1 MLFIGLLLIAA
12 IAAIVLLSARWQFN
26 AFFVLLFVSA
36 ATGIV
41 AGIEG
46 AQIIQLLKTGLG
58 GTIEKIGLLIVLG
71 TTLGILLEKSGA
83 TTSLA
88 NAVLGITGQTNA
100 PLGLSLIGFVIGLPI
115 FCDSG
120 FIVLSGLAV
129 SLAARTPD
137 RRTWLVI
144 CLATALYA
152 VHCLVPPH
160 PGVTAAAG
168 ILNVDVGLTML
179 IGTVV
184 AIPPAVVGY
193 FWGKWANRFQTQVI
207 NNNVETG
214 NASLPLDTELPRPF
228 WAMLPIIVPV
238 LMIAAKSV
246 VLLNPANSSAS
257 WFGWVSVL
265 GDPIC
270 ALLAGIL
277 LCFPLLKGIRG
288 TQFNDLLD
296 VSLSKAGGILLVTA
310 AGGAFGEIIKALD
323 IGAVFGSALTSSGL
337 GLLIPFVL
345 AAIFKSAQGSSTV
358 AVISTAGIVAPLLPA
373 LQLDG
378 DMARVCTLLSMGAGS
393 MAVAHSNDSYFWVI
407 SRFGQLDTNTTLK
420 AYTPATL
427 WMSIAAFLS
436 VWVVFQIFVS

>member
-1 MLFIGLLLIAA
+1 MLFIGVLLIAS

-26 AFFVLLFVSA
+26 AFFVLLLVSA
-36 ATGIV
+36 ATGMV

-46 AQIIQLLKTGLG
+46 AKIIQLLKVGLG

-71 TTLGILLEKSGA
+71 TTLGMLLEKSGA

-129 SLAARTPD
+129 SLAARAPD
-137 RRTWLVI
+137 RRTWLVV

-168 ILNVDVGLTML
+168 ILNVDIGLTML
-179 IGTVV
+179 IGVVV

-193 FWGKWANRFQTQVI
+193 FWGKWANNRRQTQVI
-207 NNNVETG
+207 NNNIETG
-214 NASLPLDTELPRPF
+214 SSLPLDTELPPPF
-228 WAMLPIIVPV
+228 WAMLPIVVPV

-246 VLLNPANSSAS
+246 VLLNPANSSAA

-265 GDPIC
+265 GDPLC

-277 LCFPLLKGIRG
+277 LCFPLLKGIGRS
-288 TQFNDLLD
+288 QFNQLLD
-296 VSLSKAGGILLVTA
+296 AALSKAGGILLVTA

-323 IGAVFGSALTSSGL
+323 IGTIFGSALTGSGL
-337 GLLIPFVL
+337 GLFIPFVL

-373 LQLDG
+373 LQLDA
-378 DMARVCTLLSMGAGS
+378 DMARVCTLLAMGAGS
-393 MAVAHSNDSYFWVI
+393 MAVSHSNDSYFWVV

-420 AYTPATL
+420 AYTPATVL
-427 WMSIAAFLS
+427 MAIAGFLS
-436 VWVVFQIFVS
+436 IWVVFKMF